1 MPIHKLLNLRL
12 RDAPRFSHS
21 CNLCRGRGRAE
32 MRVQAAGGCGQQ
44 IGGDGTGESRVLF
57 VEFFCI
63 SLDAVH
69 KLLVCRAEIG
79 GSGIR
84 GIITVASRRGPSLE
98 ILRSSELLS
107 YQL

>member
-12 RDAPRFSHS
+12 REAPRFSHS

-63 SLDAVH
+63 SLDAVNQ
-69 KLLVCRAEIG
+69 LLVGWSEIKG
-79 GSGIR
+79 AGIR
-84 GIITVASRRGPSLE
+84 RVVAITGRRGPSLE
-98 ILRSSELLS
+98 ILRLREFLPE
-107 YQL
+107 QL